1 VPVQLLNRALLLAAL
16 LSAPAAGALGADD
29 PGVGSTRD
37 EIIARYG
44 QPRAVLSAGSREIL
58 TFAAGRVVL
67 EDGRV
72 TRFELPA
79 AAHAAPTAVPSPSPR
94 VATPAP
100 APPPTP
106 VARDA
111 WFTDYAAAQA
121 EATATKRRIL
131 ALFTGSDW
139 CPGCI
144 AFENQVAHHPDFLAT
159 TQASFVLLKLDYPAN
174 HPLPAVLKAQNDE
187 LRKRYA
193 IHSYP
198 TLLIL
203 SPDGATSVA
212 VDTSHPRKADDLT
225 DFFVQAVDEARRAKP
240 EDRKWWWP
248 F

>member
-1 VPVQLLNRALLLAAL
+1 MQLLNRSLLLAAL
-16 LSAPAAGALGADD
+16 LAAPAAGALGADE

-37 EIIARYG
+37 QVIARYG

-58 TFAAGRVVL
+58 TYAAGRVVL

-72 TRFELPA
+72 TRWELPA
-79 AAHAAPTAVPSPSPR
+79 LAPAAPTADPTSSPR
-94 VATPAP
+94 VAP
-100 APPPTP
+100 APPAPTPTP

-111 WFTDYAAAQA
+111 WFTDYPAAQA

-159 TQASFVLLKLDYPAN
+159 TRASFVLLKLDYPQN
-174 HPLPAVLKAQNDE
+174 HPLPPALKAQNDE

-193 IHSYP
+193 IHVYP

-212 VDTSHPRKADDLT
+212 VDTSHPRQADDLA

-240 EDRKWWWP
+240 EDKKWWWP

>member
-1 VPVQLLNRALLLAAL
+1 MKLLIPALLLAAFL
-16 LSAPAAGALGADD
+16 ASPAAGALGADD

-37 EIIARYG
+37 EIIAIYG

-58 TFAAGRVVL
+58 TYAAGRVVL

-72 TRFELPA
+72 TRLELPA
-79 AAHAAPTAVPSPSPR
+79 PVHAAPAAAAPTPSAR
-94 VATPAP
+94 VANPAP
-100 APPPTP
+100 APTPSP

-111 WFTDYAAAQA
+111 WFTDYGAAQA

-159 TQASFVLLKLDYPAN
+159 TQASFVLLKLDYPQS
-174 HPLPAVLKAQNDE
+174 HPLPPALKAQNDE